1 MHDKDFMLHA
11 IKLAKKANGKTFP
24 NPMVGAVLVKHGKII
39 AEGYHEKAG
48 LPHAE
53 IVALEK
59 AKENAEGS
67 SLYVSLEPCSHY
79 GKTPPCVDSIIKHK
93 VKEVFIAMR
102 DPNPMVDGN
111 GIKLLRKNGIKTKVG
126 ICQEEA
132 ENLNTIYIKNII
144 GK

>member
-1 MHDKDFMLHA
+1 MLHA

-24 NPMVGAVLVKHGKII
+24 NPMVGAVLVRHGKII
-39 AEGYHEKAG
+39 DEGYHEKTG

-59 AKENAEGS
+59 AKETAGGS
-67 SLYVSLEPCSHY
+67 SLYVTLEPCSHY
-79 GKTPPCVDSIIKHK
+79 GKTPPCVDSIVKHK
-93 VKEVFIAMR
+93 VREVFIAMR
-102 DPNPMVDGN
+102 DPNPLVDGG
-111 GIKLLRKNGIKTKVG
+111 GIKLLRKNGIKTSVG

-132 ENLNTIYIKNII
+132 KNLNAVYLKNMT